1 MNKAIGL
8 AGGIGLTLCLVS
20 APAQAQSV
28 QRYDIAAMDLAAALR
43 VFAATS
49 GREVVAASEIVAG
62 KRSARVTGNLSPE
75 QALAQMLASSGLRA
89 EQIDGAFVLRP
100 LDSAASAVSA
110 SDEGEVVVTG
120 TRIRGAPVASPVIS
134 LRREALQRA
143 GQATIADA
151 LRTVPQNFGG
161 GQNPGIGFNVP
172 EANGADIGG
181 GASVNLRGLGSDATL
196 TLLDGRR
203 LSYSGPSQSVDVSA
217 IPFGAIARVE
227 IVPDGASA
235 LFGSDAVAGVVNIIL
250 RRDLDG
256 LEVGGR
262 LGASTDGGNV
272 QQQYAATGGKTW
284 QGGSALLAY
293 EFGRSSKIEAR
304 QRSYARERTPGLT
317 LFPELRRHS
326 AMLVASQ
333 QLSERLSLDLNGGF
347 NKRWSDTTYPLNFAG
362 DLSVSRATSFTVAE
376 SFIVAPA
383 LKWQAPAGWQV
394 ALAGSYGSDRVD
406 YGGDLFFGSDRVDPG
421 SGYYRS
427 SSRNVELSGNGGLF
441 DGPGGRIKAAAGAGY
456 RRNDFARVTSAGVT
470 QDLSQGQDSYYAFGE
485 LNVPIVPRSAGGGDY
500 LSVNAAV
507 RYERYPGIGEV
518 ATPKLGLIYAPTAD
532 VELKGSWGR
541 SFRAPTLYQQYQPRL
556 AYLLS
561 ASSLGATGLP
571 ATATGILLAGGSD
584 TLKPER
590 STNWSATVDLHPRA
604 LPGTS
609 LEVSYFSVRY
619 RDRIVTPL
627 PFFSVAL
634 SDPRYATNV
643 TPNPSAAAQA
653 DAIASATSFQNLTG
667 SATYDRA
674 AVVALVDN
682 TSVNAGRQRAH
693 GVDVL
698 ARYARMQGRNGL
710 TASLN
715 ASYLDSDQQ
724 LAAGQAVTPLS
735 GELFNPPHWRAR
747 GELAMIRGPFSAT
760 GALSYIGPVRDRRD
774 GADQRI
780 AGMTPLDLTLRYAG
794 ERGSSLLDGLDITV
808 SLQNLLNDKPSVIA
822 TSLFYDTP
830 YDSTNQSPF
839 GRVASIGVQKKW

>member
-1 MNKAIGL
+1 MNNANGL
-8 AGGIGLTLCLVS
+8 AGGIGLMLCLVS
-20 APAQAQSV
+20 APARAQPV

-43 VFAATS
+43 LFAATS

-62 KRSARVTGNLSPE
+62 RRSARVAGNLSPE
-75 QALAQMLASSGLRA
+75 QALAQLLAPSGLRA
-89 EQIDGAFVLRP
+89 ELVDGAFVLRP
-100 LDSAASAVSA
+100 LEVAASAPA
-110 SDEGEVVVTG
+110 AADEGQVVVTG

-151 LRTVPQNFGG
+151 LRAVPQNFGG

-172 EANGADIGG
+172 EASGADVGG

-196 TLLDGRR
+196 TLLNGRR

-284 QGGSALLAY
+284 RSGSALLAY
-293 EFGRSSKIEAR
+293 EFGRNSAIEAR
-304 QRSYARERTPGLT
+304 QRSYARQRTPGLT

-326 AMLVASQ
+326 AMLVVSQ
-333 QLSERLSLDLNGGF
+333 RLTERLSLDLDGGY
-347 NKRWSDTTYPLNFAG
+347 NKRWSDTTYPLNVAG

-383 LKWQAPAGWQV
+383 LKWQAPANWQV
-394 ALAGSYGSDRVD
+394 ALAGSYGSDRVA
-406 YGGDLFFGSDRVDPG
+406 YGGDLFFGTTRVDPG
-421 SGYYRS
+421 SGTYRS
-427 SSRNVELSGNGGLF
+427 RSRNVELSGNGGLF
-441 DGPGGRIKAAAGAGY
+441 DGPGGKIKAALGAGY
-456 RRNDFARVTSAGVT
+456 RRNGFARVTSAGAT
-470 QDLSQGQDSYYAFGE
+470 QDLSHAQDSYYAFGE
-485 LNVPIVPRSAGGGDY
+485 LNVPVIAGTAGGSDR
-500 LSVNAAV
+500 LAASAAV

-518 ATPKLGLIYAPTAD
+518 ATPKLGFIYAPTAD
-532 VELKGSWGR
+532 IALKGSWGR

-556 AYLLS
+556 AYLLR
-561 ASSLGATGLP
+561 ASSLGATGRP

-604 LPGTS
+604 LPGAS
-609 LEVSYFSVRY
+609 LEMSYFSVRY

-634 SDPRYATNV
+634 SDPRYAASV
-643 TPNPSAAAQA
+643 IPNPSAAAQA
-653 DAIASATSFQNLTG
+653 GAIASAASFQNITG
-667 SATYDRA
+667 SATYDPA
-674 AVVALVDN
+674 AVVAIVDN

-693 GVDVL
+693 GIDVL
-698 ARYARMQGRNGL
+698 ARYARTQGRNGL
-710 TASLN
+710 TASVN
-715 ASYLDSDQQ
+715 ASYLASDQQ
-724 LAAGQAVTPLS
+724 LTAGQAVTPLS

-747 GELAMIRGPFSAT
+747 GELALIRGSFSAT

-774 GADQRI
+774 GADQRV

-794 ERGSSLLDGLDITV
+794 ERGGGLLDGLDVTV
-808 SLQNLLNDKPSVIA
+808 SIQNLLNDKPSVIA

-839 GRVASIGVQKKW
+839 GRVVSIAVQKKW